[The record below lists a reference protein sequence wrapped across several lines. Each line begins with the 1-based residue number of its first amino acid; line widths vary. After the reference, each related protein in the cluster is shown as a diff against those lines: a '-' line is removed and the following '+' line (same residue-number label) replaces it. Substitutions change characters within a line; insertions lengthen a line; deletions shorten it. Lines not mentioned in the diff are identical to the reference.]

1 LARDLRRSRRIDD
14 HSPRSHATVNWK
26 PDVKGT
32 TMNRLNLVKILGGA
46 IALSGLAMSNAAAD
60 NTGHDT
66 QIACYASVHTE
77 CYGNG
82 QNNCS
87 EEVYNEGLD
96 ECDAGF
102 GNNAAPA
109 APAAAFKTET
119 APRQPLLLGKK
130 TR

>member
-1 LARDLRRSRRIDD
+1 
-14 HSPRSHATVNWK
+14 
-26 PDVKGT
+26 
-32 TMNRLNLVKILGGA
+32 MNRLNLVKILGA
-46 IALSGLAMSNAAAD
+46 AAVLSGLAMSNAAAD

-66 QIACYASVHTE
+66 HIACYASVHTE

-102 GNNAAPA
+102 GNNAAPQG
-109 APAAAFKTET
+109 APTALKTET
-119 APRQPLLLGKK
+119 PRQPLLLGKK

>member
-1 LARDLRRSRRIDD
+1 
-14 HSPRSHATVNWK
+14 
-26 PDVKGT
+26 
-32 TMNRLNLVKILGGA
+32 MNRLNLVKILGGA

-102 GNNAAPA
+102 GNNAAPQG
-109 APAAAFKTET
+109 APAALKTET
-119 APRQPLLLGKK
+119 PRQPLLLGKK